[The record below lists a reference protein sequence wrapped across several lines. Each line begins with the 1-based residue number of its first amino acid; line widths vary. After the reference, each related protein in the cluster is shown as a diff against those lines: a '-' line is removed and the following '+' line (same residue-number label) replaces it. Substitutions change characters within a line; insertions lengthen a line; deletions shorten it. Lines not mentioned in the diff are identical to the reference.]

1 MNEPD
6 ALLETL
12 QADVFAVLR
21 NTPALIDATILADNE
36 GDIESRVETSL
47 ATANEVNGKSGLS
60 IVVLR
65 PDVVSAESNLPGPPL
80 KLSVVV
86 QILENVT
93 YNRDPDTGTN
103 VRTSQ
108 AALQALGALHLLNL
122 GTLSLYAP
130 EKNPIKEVPGMKT
143 GHVSHSVT
151 LYCHSA
157 GLAPAK
163 TAGVSAAWQAGAMLV
178 TGTLSPGAGGL
189 LLPAGTEAGRPKYT
203 STGLPYQEALEDS
216 WPFIFV
222 HWDPDE
228 LKWYLTRLTDNSG
241 LDASIAVWASASDV
255 ATPDLATGWTPQSPA
270 TGTPVI
276 TPVDAL
282 TLATTTSGAA
292 IHYST
297 DGSYP
302 APDTG
307 TLYAAPLTGLTAGTI
322 LRAVA
327 YAAALN
333 PSDLTE
339 LQITG

>member
-1 MNEPD
+1 MSAPD
-6 ALLETL
+6 QILDAL
-12 QADVFAVLR
+12 QADIVAVLK
-21 NTPALIDATILADNE
+21 NTP
-36 GDIESRVETSL
+36 SL
-47 ATANEVNGKSGLS
+47 AHAYVFTGSEKDLATRLHKTFGTRTNSAGGKRGLG
-60 IVVLR
+60 IQVL
-65 PDVVSAESNLPGPPL
+65 PIFVTEAESNLPGPPL
-80 KLSVVV
+80 KLRC
-86 QILENVT
+86 QIMALENVT
-93 YNRDPDTGTN
+93 LNRAPATGTLQT
-103 VRTSQ
+103 TSQ
-108 AALQALGALHLLNL
+108 ASLNVLAALHLRGF
-122 GTLSLYAP
+122 GTHVTYAEKSPITP
-130 EKNPIKEVPGMKT
+130 EKVDAGFEA
-143 GHVSHSVT
+143 HVVT
-151 LYCHSA
+151 VYTRSS
-157 GLAPAK
+157 GIEPPAK

-178 TGTLSPGAGGL
+178 TGSSSPGAGGL

-228 LKWYLTRLTDNSG
+228 LKWYLTRLIDNSG
-241 LDASIAVWASASDV
+241 LFASSTVWASASDV

-282 TLATTTSGAA
+282 TLATATSGAA

-297 DGSYP
+297 DGTYP